1 MRFGVIASVLFH
13 LAIVGMAFI
22 TLPSAWRPN
31 VTPEPFIPLDLIR
44 EADLALK
51 TSVPAARPDP
61 KPVEEIKPDLP
72 DPVIEETPP
81 APVEEK
87 KPDPVTQPEPEKA
100 PEVKKPDP
108 EPVKPEVKPEVKKP
122 DPPKE
127 TPAVKPKPK
136 NDELDFDA
144 LSQLIDKEKKNE
156 QSKNSQA
163 PSETVETAD
172 RARAAVGAGD
182 RLAASDEA
190 KLKAAMAECW
200 NASAIIGAP
209 EPEKL
214 LVVIEFELNRNGTL
228 ASPPRVVNE
237 LQINL
242 SGNQFWRVA
251 QREALS
257 AVNKCAPYDFLPVE
271 RYDSWKAF
279 RFNFDPSQMVGF

>member
-51 TSVPAARPDP
+51 TNVPAARPDP
-61 KPVEEIKPDLP
+61 KLVEEIKPDLP

-127 TPAVKPKPK
+127 TPPVKKPEPKK
-136 NDELDFDA
+136 DELDFDA
-144 LSQLIDKEKKNE
+144 LSQLIDKERAKETPQTPSQTPSQTTE
-156 QSKNSQA
+156 Q
-163 PSETVETAD
+163 AD

-182 RLAASDEA
+182 RLTASDKA
-190 KLKAAMAECW
+190 KMAAAIARCY
-200 NASAIIGAP
+200 NTASLIGAP
-209 EPEKL
+209 NPETL
-214 LVVIEFELNRNGTL
+214 LVVLQFELNRDGTL
-228 ASPPRVVNE
+228 MSQPRVANSM
-237 LQINL
+237 QINF
-242 SGNQFWRVA
+242 SNNRFWKVA
-251 QREALS
+251 EQASVR
-257 AVNKCAPYDFLPVE
+257 AVVACQPYNFLDPG
-271 RYDSWKAF
+271 RYEDWKEF
-279 RFNFDPSQMVGF
+279 EVGMRPME